1 MCAPDADGTTQRP
14 RERLSCERII
24 DAAVQYSDA
33 HCLDDLSMRRLGAEL
48 GVEAMSLYRYFPSKA
63 ALLEAVV
70 SRLLRDLCLPAPGSA
85 DWEPQ
90 VRAYARSFRTIARR
104 HPQLIP
110 LLAALGPRNPTLA
123 SIHEQMVP
131 LWRSAGLEHDL
142 ASRAQCALHGY
153 LTGSSLWDAHRS
165 AATDNGARGHVTV
178 GDEEFEFGLDV
189 LMRGLRARVADES
202 ESALAHPAEFR
213 TRTR

>member
-1 MCAPDADGTTQRP
+1 MDPATRPMYAPDADGTSARP

-24 DAAVQYSDA
+24 DAAVQYTDA

-70 SRLLRDLCLPAPGSA
+70 SRLLRDLRLPSPGSA

-90 VRAYARSFRTIARR
+90 VRAYARSFREIARG

-142 ASRAQCALHGY
+142 APRAQCALHGY
-153 LTGSSLWDAHRS
+153 LTGSSIWDAHRT
-165 AATDNGARGHVTV
+165 AANRNGAQGLVA
-178 GDEEFEFGLDV
+178 GEDEDFEFGLD
-189 LMRGLRARVADES
+189 LLIRGMRSRLVSAR
-202 ESALAHPAEFR
+202 R
-213 TRTR
+213 T